1 MRDSSGGTN
10 FNFRMAKSLP
20 FPAGVGWQSSPE
32 SSLHVQKSIPKCRL
46 PLPRAATQSA
56 GVARNAMNTTE
67 TRQSLFKKQPA
78 HSQTGCRLLFAVDS
92 ADYLPRR
99 ARPWFTIRWISAFI
113 SRAIS
118 RSMNC
123 ILASTIA
130 GTDCVNS
137 LIITPCLSKMLCP
150 KGES

>member
-10 FNFRMAKSLP
+10 FNFRMAKGLR

-32 SSLHVQKSIPKCRL
+32 SSLHVQKIIPKCRL
-46 PLPRAATQSA
+46 PLPRATTPKRGYGGATP
-56 GVARNAMNTTE
+56 NTAE

-78 HSQTGCRLLFAVDS
+78 RSQTGCRLLFVVDS

-99 ARPWFTIRWISAFI
+99 PRPWFTIRWISAFI
-113 SRAIS
+113 SRMIS
-118 RSMNC
+118 RVMDC
-123 ILASTIA
+123 ILVSKIA

-137 LIITPCLSKMLCP
+137 PIIIPCLSKMLCP